1 MGILPAK
8 AVPKMTYTVS
18 GGTLNP
24 THSIYQLILNCLNFP
39 TLTGNQ
45 TWRLLIYCY

>member
-1 MGILPAK
+1 MFRYYVFVCIPPGK

-24 THSIYQLILNCLNFP
+24 THS
-39 TLTGNQ
+39 LTHPCQ
-45 TWRLLIYCY
+45 SYWASAAICHL